1 VQAVLAPLLHFQAF
15 LLRMLV
21 VVAGVIKE
29 LLDFKAL
36 VVLVAAV
43 LVLHLLPLELLE
55 LKIQVVE
62 VVVEVL
68 VALPILAAVQ
78 AAPVLLSS
86 N

>member
-1 VQAVLAPLLHFQAF
+1 
-15 LLRMLV
+15 
-21 VVAGVIKE
+21 
-29 LLDFKAL
+29 LDFKAL
-36 VVLVAAV
+36 VVLVAAA

-68 VALPILAAVQ
+68 SLPMLTAVQ